1 MDFDI
6 EREVNQGDAI
16 FFNARLRHGT
26 RTWKA
31 KPARHGVQFG
41 HGDRL
46 TNSRYA
52 DDLYNVV
59 CHHFARFQM
68 YVRDLGSE
76 TFSLRLSTVNEKEK
90 LDDLSYRHLCVC
102 GHI

>member
-1 MDFDI
+1 MQGTDGFDI

-59 CHHFARFQM
+59 CHFFA
-68 YVRDLGSE
+68 
-76 TFSLRLSTVNEKEK
+76 
-90 LDDLSYRHLCVC
+90 
-102 GHI
+102 